1 MATTD
6 FRDLTVNFSIETEIK
21 KNRHVTD
28 TNKFYK
34 VYSPITFKLKPRED
48 IYLDLNFNI

>member
-1 MATTD
+1 MAATD
-6 FRDLTVNFSIETEIK
+6 FRDLTVNFYIETKIK
-21 KNRHVTD
+21 KSD
-28 TNKFYK
+28 MADKNKFYK